1 MLFKE
6 LGLETREIL
15 KAAGTKWNFQPFRP
29 GTGRRPLH
37 RVDPYY
43 LTHKAV
49 ESGFIRRLAGINDGM
64 AGYVAADGLHLQ
76 GKLPDTRN
84 TKVADLVSR
93 LNEVV
98 AEVVV
103 YNPMADRE
111 AAEHEFGIA
120 VSAKLPVRPF
130 DASPADREHDQ
141 IVKMGESSIR
151 SLLTKDGLLY
161 DVVNVMPSHA
171 SDGRAVANRKTNED
185 PGHWRCRIHRLS
197 YGKIAACPW

>member
-1 MLFKE
+1 M
-6 LGLETREIL
+6 
-15 KAAGTKWNFQPFRP
+15 
-29 GTGRRPLH
+29 H
-37 RVDPYY
+37 RADPYY

-103 YNPMADRE
+103 YNPTADRE

-130 DASPADREHDQ
+130 DA
-141 IVKMGESSIR
+141 V
-151 SLLTKDGLLY
+151 LLT
-161 DVVNVMPSHA
+161 VS
-171 SDGRAVANRKTNED
+171 TT
-185 PGHWRCRIHRLS
+185 RL
-197 YGKIAACPW
+197 